1 MPDREGDNSRGGS
14 ALSQEARVKSVHIH
28 GGSILQFKIL
38 NTERELWK
46 SSVSKGVIPT
56 CDWWRLL
63 RPTAADAST
72 SSAFSEGKNCVY
84 I

>member
-46 SSVSKGVIPT
+46 SSVSKGVISHL
-56 CDWWRLL
+56 RLV
-63 RPTAADAST
+63 AFVEAD
-72 SSAFSEGKNCVY
+72 SSRRVDLLCIF
-84 I
+84 